1 MAPLTQAEEASISA
15 SILQELSETPYAC
28 SSLTQLTGGTA
39 NFVYRGNLAR
49 PFPANDGL
57 TIAKTVIIKHSTA
70 FAAINPDFPLDIT
83 RCTIEQ
89 SILEAVARYS
99 PPFSSTVKIK
109 TPNLYLFSP
118 QTNTQVI
125 QDFPETT
132 DLKSVLFSRNISQLL
147 PPPSAEVLGRHLG
160 SWLRSFHTWA
170 SSSLAKSTMRA
181 TIGRTDRPM
190 RQLKRSITYDSILTV
205 LENYPELLVG
215 HEGTLTEIRDVMGRE
230 FGRPPRCG
238 EDEEDIEWGII
249 HGDFWSGNVLL
260 PDHNNTLRDEEGNNN
275 RLFVI
280 DWEFAQYGHRA
291 YDLGQMI
298 GDLYER
304 EVFNGND
311 TAMHVMRGVIEGY
324 GEMSDEMAF
333 RVAIHAGVHLVGW
346 YNRRPRSGAL
356 VAPREV
362 IVAGLMIGRDL
373 ILKGWARD
381 RESFE
386 DSVLAGLFA
395 AK

>member
-1 MAPLTQAEEASISA
+1 
-15 SILQELSETPYAC
+15 
-28 SSLTQLTGGTA
+28 
-39 NFVYRGNLAR
+39 
-49 PFPANDGL
+49 
-57 TIAKTVIIKHSTA
+57 
-70 FAAINPDFPLDIT
+70 
-83 RCTIEQ
+83 
-89 SILEAVARYS
+89 
-99 PPFSSTVKIK
+99 
-109 TPNLYLFSP
+109 
-118 QTNTQVI
+118 
-125 QDFPETT
+125 
-132 DLKSVLFSRNISQLL
+132 
-147 PPPSAEVLGRHLG
+147 
-160 SWLRSFHTWA
+160 
-170 SSSLAKSTMRA
+170 MRA
-181 TIGRTDRPM
+181 TIGQTGRPM
-190 RQLKRSITYDSILTV
+190 RQLKRSITYDSILSV

-215 HEGTLTEIRDVMGRE
+215 HEETLTEIRDVMGRE
-230 FGRPPRCG
+230 FERPPPRC
-238 EDEEDIEWGII
+238 ENEQDTEWGII

-260 PDHNNTLRDEEGNNN
+260 PDHSGTRRYEEGKTCSSNN

-304 EVFNGND
+304 KVFNGND

-362 IVAGLMIGRDL
+362 IVAGLTIGRDL

-386 DSVLAGLFA
+386 DSVLAGLFS

>member
-15 SILQELSETPYAC
+15 GILQELSETPYAC
-28 SSLTQLTGGTA
+28 SSLTQLIGGTA

-49 PFPANDGL
+49 PFLANDGL

-70 FAAINPDFPLDIT
+70 FAAINPDFPLDLT
-83 RCTIEQ
+83 RCTVEE
-89 SILEAVARYS
+89 SMLEALARYS
-99 PPFSSTVKIK
+99 PPFSSTVKIQ

-125 QDFPETT
+125 QDFPDTT
-132 DLKSVLFSRNISQLL
+132 DLKSVLFSRNISQIL
-147 PPPSAEVLGRHLG
+147 PHPSAEVLG
-160 SWLRSFHTWA
+160 
-170 SSSLAKSTMRA
+170 SSLAKSAMRV
-181 TIGRTDRPM
+181 TIGRTDRAM

-215 HEGTLTEIRDVMGRE
+215 HEGALTEIRDVMRRE
-230 FGRPPRCG
+230 FERPPRYD
-238 EDEEDIEWGII
+238 EDEEEEWGII

-260 PDHNNTLRDEEGNNN
+260 PDHNSTRGYEEGSNN

-304 EVFNGND
+304 KVFNGND

-324 GEMSDEMAF
+324 GEMSDEVAF

-362 IVAGLMIGRDL
+362 IVAGLTIGRDL

-381 RESFE
+381 REFFE